1 LDAEIT
7 SISDLLRII
16 KRRKW
21 DIVIPAVA
29 IFLLAII
36 VALSLPKKYR
46 STATILIEA
55 QEVPTDYVKANIT
68 SFADQR
74 LQTINQRIMG
84 TPKLLEMIKR
94 FNLYADKMQ
103 SWTTDEIVNKMRKK
117 DIKFATISADVVDP
131 RSGRPGQ
138 ATIAFS
144 LTFEGPTPE
153 IAQQVATELSSLYMG
168 ENLKVREEQSKGT
181 SKFLSDEMKQIQE
194 SLAGIESRIASFKQK
209 NINSLPELSQVN
221 MQVFDQ
227 TDRDIRQMADQ
238 LRTLR
243 EKEENLQSQLAATP
257 PELVSNDKETL
268 RQLRVNLVELKSKFS
283 DEYPDVI
290 KTKAQIREL
299 EQQLKAGNRD
309 ISGSNPDNP
318 AYIAIS
324 SQLAGTKS
332 EVDSIKRQMAE
343 MIKKRDSYQSRIYST
358 PKVEEAY
365 KFLVVERN
373 NLQQKYDDMSRKAM
387 EAKVAHGMEKEQLGE
402 RFILVDPA
410 RLPEKPA
417 SPNVPAILLIGLIL
431 GIGGGVGL
439 AAIKESG
446 DDSVHSAEALS
457 RLTGLPVLVTIP
469 EIISDDD
476 MLGKKRKLKLII
488 VAVLIGVVVIV
499 CVIHFFIMDLD
510 VIWAKLARKLA
521 K

>member
-1 LDAEIT
+1 
-7 SISDLLRII
+7 
-16 KRRKW
+16 
-21 DIVIPAVA
+21 
-29 IFLLAII
+29 
-36 VALSLPKKYR
+36 
-46 STATILIEA
+46 
-55 QEVPTDYVKANIT
+55 
-68 SFADQR
+68 
-74 LQTINQRIMG
+74 
-84 TPKLLEMIKR
+84 
-94 FNLYADKMQ
+94 
-103 SWTTDEIVNKMRKK
+103 MRKK
-117 DIKFATISADVVDP
+117 DIKFATINADVVDP

-168 ENLKVREEQSKGT
+168 ENLKVREEQSQGT

-194 SLAGIESRIASFKQK
+194 SLAGIESRIANFKQK

-243 EKEENLQSQLAATP
+243 EKEENLQTQLAATP

-268 RQLRVNLVELKSKFS
+268 RQLRVILVDLKSKFS

-299 EQQLKAGNRD
+299 EQQLKASNRD

-318 AYIAIS
+318 AYIAVS
-324 SQLAGTKS
+324 SQLAGIRS
-332 EVDSIKRQMAE
+332 EVESIKRQMAE
-343 MIKKRDSYQSRIYST
+343 MVIKRDSYQSRIYST

-365 KFLVVERN
+365 KFLVIERN

-402 RFILVDPA
+402 RFMLVDPA
-410 RLPEKPA
+410 RLPEKPS

-431 GIGGGVGL
+431 GIGSGVGL

-446 DDSVHSAEALS
+446 DDSVHTAEALS
-457 RLTGLPVLVTIP
+457 RITGHPVLVTIP
-469 EIISDDD
+469 EIISD
-476 MLGKKRKLKLII
+476 LGIMKKKRTLRLTVLAIVI
-488 VAVLIGVVVIV
+488 VAVVLI
-499 CVIHFFIMDLD
+499 CFIHFFIMDLD
-510 VIWAKLARKLA
+510 VIWAKLGRKLA